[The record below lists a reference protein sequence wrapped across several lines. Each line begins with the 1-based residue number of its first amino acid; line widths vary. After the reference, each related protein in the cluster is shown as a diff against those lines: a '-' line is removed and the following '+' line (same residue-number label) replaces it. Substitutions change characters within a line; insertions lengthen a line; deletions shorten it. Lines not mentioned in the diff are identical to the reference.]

1 MFKKLLCLTLSLIVF
16 SLLLAVSFTVCAT
29 EETASVS
36 DGTASVAAQD
46 DDTMALLASLVRK
59 FPAGK
64 YWNHMG
70 SDINAPDSVTNTPCK
85 SHSGCSWAEGACSCN
100 SFDRSIQC
108 MGYAHKIAYELTGT
122 SPRFSFTKSTR
133 LDVSKLR
140 VGDVIRFRGDRH
152 SICVTGISGSKISF
166 TDCNWDYHCGIRWG
180 VMDISYITSRSFT
193 YVLHYNGNDRKN
205 TDLYFYDHIEDYEQE
220 KEDEPEVIAET
231 WKMGTDNVN
240 IRSTAST
247 DGKKVGTIPAGAT
260 FSVTEKKY
268 TDEYLWGYVS
278 YGGLRGWAVLNYS
291 EYVSGAFEKP
301 DITDVPELF
310 TSKNLTFK
318 WNEVDGADYYLFRLY
333 DVNKKVIKQFN
344 VYGVASATVSVS
356 EDGKYY
362 AKVYSRSKHASSWV
376 LGGNLVSFN
385 VEIAEET
392 VKIENISL
400 SQSKAVLSLDESLNL
415 EAAAEPADYTEKLLW
430 KSSAPDVV
438 AVENGKLTAVG
449 FGKAVVT
456 CSNTDGTVY
465 AECSVT
471 VKPAPVKNITLV
483 SSETT
488 VNSITF
494 TWDEVNGAEGYQ
506 VYRYNDETEKYT
518 KMKSVYTAKF
528 TDSTAETGKSYKYL
542 VRGFVKTDDGTLKGA
557 NVTVRLATRPAKV
570 TGFKQKTSSTGSV
583 TLQWDESRN
592 ATVYVLY
599 KYNSATKKYEKV
611 KTVKETSYT
620 LSVPAG
626 ESAYYRV
633 YAATKSNGKYL
644 YSSASGKIF
653 TVAGPEKVVATAVS
667 ESEGTVKLSW
677 EKVDKAYYYYV
688 FRYTSSGWKRVAI
701 LKSGADS
708 FEEAS
713 LKSGKKYYYKV
724 RAVARKGGVSGYG
737 AYSDKITVK
746 TK

>member
-1 MFKKLLCLTLSLIVF
+1 MFKKLFCLTLSLIVF
-16 SLLLAVSFTVCAT
+16 SLLLTVSFTVCAA
-29 EETASVS
+29 EETVAVS
-36 DGTASVAAQD
+36 DGTAVAAD
-46 DDTMALLASLVRK
+46 NDDTMALLASLVKK

-70 SDINAPDSVTNTPCK
+70 SDVNAPDSVTNIPCK
-85 SHSGCSWAEGACSCN
+85 SHSGCSWVEGACSCN

-108 MGYAHKIAYELTGT
+108 MGYAHKIAYELTGA

-205 TDLYFYDHIEDYEQE
+205 TDLYFYDHTEDYEQE
-220 KEDEPEVIAET
+220 QEEEPEVISET

-291 EYVSGAFEKP
+291 EHVSGAYKKP
-301 DITDVPELF
+301 DMTDVPKLF
-310 TSKNLTFK
+310 TTKNLTFK

-333 DVNKKVIKQFN
+333 DADKKVIKQFN
-344 VYGVASATVSVS
+344 VYGVGSASVSVS

-376 LGGNLVSFN
+376 LSGNLVSFT
-385 VEIAEET
+385 VEITEET
-392 VKIENISL
+392 VKIDSIKL
-400 SQSKAVLSLDESLNL
+400 SHSKAVLAFESSLNL
-415 EAAAEPADYTEKLLW
+415 EVAVEPADYTEKLLW
-430 KSSAPDVV
+430 ESSDDSIVTV
-438 AVENGKLTAVG
+438 ADGKLNAVG
-449 FGKAVVT
+449 FGRAVVT
-456 CSNTDGTVY
+456 CSNSDGTVF
-465 AECSVT
+465 AECAVT
-471 VKPAPVKNITLV
+471 VKPAPVKNFSLV

-488 VNSITF
+488 VDTVSF
-494 TWDEVNGAEGYQ
+494 TWDEVKGAQGYQ
-506 VYRYNDETEKYT
+506 VYRYNDETGSYVKL
-518 KMKSVYTAKF
+518 KSVNTAKL
-528 TDSTAETGKSYKYL
+528 TDSQAEAGKTYKYL
-542 VRGFVKTDDGTLKGA
+542 VRGYVKAGGETLKGED
-557 NVTVRLATRPAKV
+557 VTVKLSTRPAKV
-570 TGFKQKTSSTGSV
+570 TGFKQKSSSTGSV
-583 TLQWDESRN
+583 TLQWEESRN
-592 ATVYVLY
+592 TTLYALY
-599 KYNSATKKYEKV
+599 KYNSSSKKYEKV
-611 KTVKETSYT
+611 KTTKETSYT
-620 LSVPAG
+620 FSVPAG

-633 YAATKSNGKYL
+633 YAATKTNGKYL
-644 YSSASGKIF
+644 YSSPSDKIF
-653 TVAGPEKVVATAVS
+653 TVAGPEKAAPVGVS
-667 ESEGTVKLSW
+667 ESKGTVKLSW

-688 FRYTSSGWKRVAI
+688 YRYTSSGWKRVAV
-701 LKSGADS
+701 LKSDAVT
-708 FEEAS
+708 FEESS

-724 RAVARKGGVSGYG
+724 RTVARKGGVSGYG
-737 AYSDKITVK
+737 AYSNKITVK